1 MSAFKSYDDY
11 AWAISSQ
18 IWKDW
23 PKLLRTDEDI
33 KNNIQVILSEEF
45 RDIECLRFHFLHTGG
60 FNTCFKMDFTNH
72 CGAIIWFPLP
82 GAIIFPKRKEV
93 WVIFLRHRAAK
104 QDNLHPVPDPNIE
117 SVRLETL
124 YKKLAN
130 ILLSLSTL
138 SLSRIGSIDKNTF
151 STRHEDIC
159 EVWRS
164 RLHLLEPREVK
175 PIEEYVELKLEEKKE
190 EKKKKRNLTWDV
202 DEYTKEWMERMIKK
216 RKKEMER
223 EETFA

>member
-93 WVIFLRHRAAK
+93 
-104 QDNLHPVPDPNIE
+104 
-117 SVRLETL
+117 
-124 YKKLAN
+124 
-130 ILLSLSTL
+130 
-138 SLSRIGSIDKNTF
+138 
-151 STRHEDIC
+151 
-159 EVWRS
+159 
-164 RLHLLEPREVK
+164 K

-190 EKKKKRNLTWDV
+190 EKKKRNLTWDV